1 MAPNSTVFTFVREPT
16 IAFRPPAD
24 ASVPMIMVG
33 AGTGLAPFRGF
44 LQDRAATAERGT
56 PVGPSLLFFG
66 CREQELDELYGDEL
80 RELAKLAGTGLR
92 TVFSNRPED
101 GRRYVQHEM
110 LARHEEVW
118 DLIERGAATFVCGN
132 ANTMAPGVRAALADI
147 YRQHTGGSSAQ
158 AQEWLT
164 EMRAA
169 DRFLED
175 IWGG

>member
-1 MAPNSTVFTFVREPT
+1 
-16 IAFRPPAD
+16 
-24 ASVPMIMVG
+24 
-33 AGTGLAPFRGF
+33 
-44 LQDRAATAERGT
+44 
-56 PVGPSLLFFG
+56 
-66 CREQELDELYGDEL
+66 
-80 RELAKLAGTGLR
+80 
-92 TVFSNRPED
+92 
-101 GRRYVQHEM
+101 M